1 MKFFTIQ
8 PVSSIHSRRT
18 ASSFVSPPSTRPA
31 GISRSRRIIVYRLG
45 RTSKT
50 SSATSSDPSFQTGP
64 LFRCHLFFWEKD
76 ASAYDPAACSQ
87 KLIIQFIRLTCVI
100 DSLRYDCHFMKK
112 TIPEIG
118 LQKMQLRRMLL
129 AQEQGI
135 SFNALVVSN
144 HNLSGRPI
152 LHQTQ

>member
-1 MKFFTIQ
+1 MT
-8 PVSSIHSRRT
+8 
-18 ASSFVSPPSTRPA
+18 
-31 GISRSRRIIVYRLG
+31 
-45 RTSKT
+45 
-50 SSATSSDPSFQTGP
+50 
-64 LFRCHLFFWEKD
+64 
-76 ASAYDPAACSQ
+76 PAACSQ